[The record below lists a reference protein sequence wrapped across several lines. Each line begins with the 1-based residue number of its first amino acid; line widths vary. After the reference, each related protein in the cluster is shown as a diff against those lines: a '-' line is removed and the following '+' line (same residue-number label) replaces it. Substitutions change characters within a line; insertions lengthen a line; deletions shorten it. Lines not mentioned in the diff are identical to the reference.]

1 MGSCLAAGFEN
12 VKVCCIRVSSQYHVA
27 GSICDAIVWDRDNI
41 IEDLVDGFIRVFRG
55 HRLLI
60 SNVDEADED
69 FGVDRYGIVQQG
81 SHYDLN
87 MLEAFVT
94 KFCAVI
100 GVGHILGLG
109 TIVDFAMFV
118 R

>member
-1 MGSCLAAGFEN
+1 MYG
-12 VKVCCIRVSSQYHVA
+12 QYCVA
-27 GSICDAIVWDRDNI
+27 GLIGDSIVFLHGNI
-41 IEDLVDGFIRVFRG
+41 IEELVDGFIHVFRG
-55 HRLLI
+55 RRLLA

-118 R
+118 RW